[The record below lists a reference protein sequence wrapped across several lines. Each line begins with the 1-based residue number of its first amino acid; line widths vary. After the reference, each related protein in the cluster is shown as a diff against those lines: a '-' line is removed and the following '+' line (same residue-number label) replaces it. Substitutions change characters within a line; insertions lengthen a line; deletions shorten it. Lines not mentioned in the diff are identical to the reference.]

1 MSGAK
6 GPPLGAGG
14 VASGASGARRRRTRC
29 RRCQACLR
37 TECGECHFCKDMKK
51 FGGPGRMKQSCLLR
65 QCTAPVL
72 PHTAVCLACGEA
84 GKEDTVDDPDDKF
97 SLCLMECTICNE
109 IIHPSCLKMGKAEGI
124 INDEIPNCWECP
136 KCHKEGKT
144 SKDQTDGSGKRRLD
158 NGEVGRWKIT
168 DEPPPK
174 KKALPAGDE
183 VSRSDSRGGEGRAEG
198 RAEGRSN
205 ESRAEGRS
213 NEGHK
218 RKKDKE
224 PAPDA
229 KKKIKGNHEKRLK
242 KKPKPEENGSGSGG
256 GAQGSGAGASSVGT
270 SGSGSSNQDQRS
282 HQREKLERFKR
293 MCLLERRLSSSSSS
307 SSSESDSSD
316 SDSDSAN
323 HRAGSPPSSP
333 FSPAHRERKYSERER
348 ERERDRRLAELGF
361 SASDESDDPTRAEDP
376 EEREEPKRRGEGLTL
391 KRKTMETDEDEE
403 ERRDR
408 KSSLPSPLS
417 SNQMSASGPHD
428 VFVPKQRNNGADSR
442 NGRRNN
448 VVGGEKEN
456 ASTNHRHGTA
466 PGAGAKT
473 GARSRSKLRS
483 KPSGSGAR
491 LGSAPSLPSSN
502 GSSAVSLPLP
512 RCRPPAP
519 PCPPRPPRPL
529 ERHLV
534 KPPPHCPEPSLLP
547 LTTGHAHIL
556 HRDTWVRVFAHLSHR
571 ELCVCMRVCRTWSR
585 WYVTSSSCV
594 HLLLMCSPPP
604 HVLSPP
610 HVFTSSSRPVSSS
623 CVHLLLMCS
632 PPPHVFI
639 PPHVLT
645 SSSCLHLLLMSS
657 PPPHVL
663 TSSSCPHLLL
673 RSSPPPHVFTSSS
686 GPHLLLMSSPPP
698 HVFTSSSCLHLLLM
712 SSPPPHVL
720 TSSSCLHL
728 LLMSSPPPH
737 VLTSPPPHVLTSSSC
752 PHLLLMSSPPPHVL
766 TSSSCLHLL
775 LMSSPPPHVL
785 TSSSCPHL
793 LLRSSPPPVCRC
805 CDKRL
810 WSHIDLSRQRSI
822 TAPMLSGIIRRQPV
836 SLNLGST
843 NISKKQLMWL
853 LNRLQGLEQLFL
865 PGCLWSSV
873 SALCLTV
880 CPGLR
885 LLDLSRVEELKD
897 SQLKELL
904 APPTELR
911 SAHGDCRGGRFQ
923 GVTELRLAGLEVTDA
938 ATRLLLRYTP
948 HLQRLDLS
956 HCPLLSDQGIA
967 TLTSGLC
974 PLRLGHLGLAGCVR
988 LSEQAVALLRRCS
1001 SLQTVDLRSCMQLS
1015 AETAQLLHFPSSS
1028 AACTASA
1035 PPTSC
1040 PLLKNS

>member
-585 WYVTSSSCV
+585 W
-594 HLLLMCSPPP
+594 
-604 HVLSPP
+604 
-610 HVFTSSSRPVSSS
+610 
-623 CVHLLLMCS
+623 
-632 PPPHVFI
+632 
-639 PPHVLT
+639 
-645 SSSCLHLLLMSS
+645 
-657 PPPHVL
+657 
-663 TSSSCPHLLL
+663 
-673 RSSPPPHVFTSSS
+673 
-686 GPHLLLMSSPPP
+686 
-698 HVFTSSSCLHLLLM
+698 
-712 SSPPPHVL
+712 
-720 TSSSCLHL
+720 
-728 LLMSSPPPH
+728 
-737 VLTSPPPHVLTSSSC
+737 
-752 PHLLLMSSPPPHVL
+752 
-766 TSSSCLHLL
+766 
-775 LMSSPPPHVL
+775 
-785 TSSSCPHL
+785 
-793 LLRSSPPPVCRC
+793 C